1 VGTEYLHA
9 YWRMPY
15 IEQSKPESGGDN
27 LFARLPAL
35 GDDRAAL
42 IVWRGPTV
50 YLVLNKFPYNA
61 GHLLA
66 APYREVAQLAEL
78 TAPERA
84 DLMDA
89 IIKAQDILTR
99 ALQPDGFN
107 VGFNLGR
114 VAGAGLPRH
123 LHAHIVPRWNG
134 DNNFMPVIAD
144 TKVLPLAL
152 DTLWERL
159 RPFAT

>member
-1 VGTEYLHA
+1 
-9 YWRMPY
+9 MPY
-15 IEQSKPESGGDN
+15 VEQSKPETGGDR
-27 LFARLPAL
+27 LFARLPAM

-42 IVWRGPTV
+42 IVWRGPTS
-50 YLVLNKFPYNA
+50 YLVLNKYPYNA

-66 APYREVAQLAEL
+66 APYREVAQLAGL
-78 TAPERA
+78 TPAERA

-89 IIKAQDILTR
+89 IVKAQDILTR

-107 VGFNLGR
+107 VGFNFGR
-114 VAGAGLPRH
+114 AAGAGLPTH

-134 DNNFMPVIAD
+134 DGNFMPVLAN
-144 TKVLPLAL
+144 TTVLPLAL

-159 RPFAT
+159 RQFAT

>member
-1 VGTEYLHA
+1 
-9 YWRMPY
+9 MPY
-15 IEQSKPESGGDN
+15 IEQPKPASGGDN
-27 LFARLPAL
+27 VFARLPLL

-42 IVWRGPTV
+42 IVWRGPHT

-66 APYREVAQLAEL
+66 IPFREVAEL
-78 TAPERA
+78 RDLSAPERV
-84 DLMDA
+84 DFLDSL
-89 IIKAQDILTR
+89 IKGQDILTR
-99 ALQPDGFN
+99 ALSPDGFN
-107 VGFNLGR
+107 IGFNLGR
-114 VAGAGLPRH
+114 AAGAGLPRH

-134 DNNFMPVIAD
+134 DGNFMPVIAD
-144 TKVLPLAL
+144 TKVLPVAL